1 METATTT
8 KTTTTT
14 GAAAAVVEE
23 EGFAGATAVAPRDG
37 GGGGGG
43 DVAPASAALTE
54 GGGNENEQTRDA
66 NAKQI
71 EKNAKKKKKKNGEGE
86 REKTKDENGTM
97 VERKES
103 EVLKQKRSED
113 DASNNKHHLWLGR
126 RMKIER
132 GTGTAGNSY
141 KRPMIACIVFHDPS
155 ESHPF
160 HVTFEDGTNAWVRI
174 QCTSLPTLNMNGQNT
189 ANASAPVA
197 DGEIFIRNEDYKAN
211 TRLGS
216 HGKGNGKESGEK
228 SFEWLGDKSTLG
240 IAINNNVGV
249 NKHAA
254 ANNNTN
260 TVMNKSGQRYN
271 NNSQEQQY
279 QRRQQQLRLQQQQ
292 QQQMRGTNANSSLG
306 RQQQQRKPK
315 RGMQEYGNN
324 NNTNSNRRGN
334 GNGHQGGYFN
344 DGGMYGNDNSYIGFG
359 GMRVNDNW
367 NPNTSNNANSYNFQF
382 QQYQQQMQHLQ
393 MQQQQL
399 QMRYNNVANNNNNSN
414 GKKNKKKSAKKG
426 SNNNNVMNDLYGGSG
441 MMSLS
446 PLQLPPNA
454 SQQQRYSMLQHQM
467 QQHVFQ
473 QQQQMQRQQQMQI
486 QRQQQQHQQQQH
498 RQHQQQSAQ
507 QRSSYHKNTGGGGGG
522 TSSPRA
528 KNNNGV
534 LPTRGSTRMNNDTT
548 ETLAPS
554 QPARPLAAT
563 LFEQHEIA
571 RCTVC
576 GKVCKSHP
584 GFVAHVKKHA
594 EEHPAKVRAMLA
606 ASKKYRSKQPHR
618 SAEYIEKRNA
628 ANNNNITNNSGNV
641 KAGATTTTR
650 ATRAQSPHPQVN
662 EFGMSGYEPY
672 ISDEEVPTV
681 TTGRARRQG
690 AGQKIESD
698 YVYAGN
704 MEKMRRAREGRG
716 ARGMSQE
723 PSMQQQRQ
731 HASMPPYVPNNSENN
746 KKRPF
751 VNVPRTCQKCG
762 RVCASAVGHASHVRA
777 CKKTRRS

>member
-1 METATTT
+1 
-8 KTTTTT
+8 
-14 GAAAAVVEE
+14 
-23 EGFAGATAVAPRDG
+23 
-37 GGGGGG
+37 
-43 DVAPASAALTE
+43 
-54 GGGNENEQTRDA
+54 
-66 NAKQI
+66 
-71 EKNAKKKKKKNGEGE
+71 
-86 REKTKDENGTM
+86 
-97 VERKES
+97 
-103 EVLKQKRSED
+103 
-113 DASNNKHHLWLGR
+113 
-126 RMKIER
+126 
-132 GTGTAGNSY
+132 
-141 KRPMIACIVFHDPS
+141 
-155 ESHPF
+155 
-160 HVTFEDGTNAWVRI
+160 
-174 QCTSLPTLNMNGQNT
+174 
-189 ANASAPVA
+189 
-197 DGEIFIRNEDYKAN
+197 
-211 TRLGS
+211 
-216 HGKGNGKESGEK
+216 
-228 SFEWLGDKSTLG
+228 
-240 IAINNNVGV
+240 
-249 NKHAA
+249 
-254 ANNNTN
+254 
-260 TVMNKSGQRYN
+260 
-271 NNSQEQQY
+271 
-279 QRRQQQLRLQQQQ
+279 
-292 QQQMRGTNANSSLG
+292 
-306 RQQQQRKPK
+306 
-315 RGMQEYGNN
+315 
-324 NNTNSNRRGN
+324 
-334 GNGHQGGYFN
+334 
-344 DGGMYGNDNSYIGFG
+344 MYGNDNSYIGFG

-414 GKKNKKKSAKKG
+414 GKKKKKKSAKKG

-554 QPARPLAAT
+554 QPVRPLAAT

-641 KAGATTTTR
+641 KAAATTTTR
-650 ATRAQSPHPQVN
+650 ATRAQSPHPQVK

-681 TTGRARRQG
+681 TTGRARRRG

-716 ARGMSQE
+716 ARETSQE